1 MADEKEKRP
10 EVNEGQEKAMTD
22 EKPPEKS
29 EKELLNFKGRGKFF
43 LKLSL
48 AGLVIS
54 MISEFIGTQRF
65 ELGFG
70 TIVLLPM
77 LFAVV
82 IGLLVTPDLLGS
94 KIKVLRNVISMD
106 EVELA
111 GPFVMLALLPLGVK
125 YGTLVGPNIVQVV
138 QAGPAFL
145 LQELGNLG
153 TIFIALPIALLL
165 GMKREA
171 VGATVSIC
179 REPTLG
185 VMGERYGISSPE
197 GTGTLGTYLMGTV
210 FGTIFFG
217 LLGSL
222 SVATG
227 LHPLALAMAGGMGSG
242 SMMTAASGSLAAAV
256 PEMSDQILAY
266 AATSNML
273 TGVTGLYSVVFLGI
287 PLVNFMYKILYPI
300 LGKKDDKGGAK

>member
-1 MADEKEKRP
+1 MDRNENNKEL
-10 EVNEGQEKAMTD
+10 
-22 EKPPEKS
+22 S
-29 EKELLNFKGRGKFF
+29 EKEVLNYKGRMDIFI
-43 LKLSL
+43 KLIL
-48 AGLVIS
+48 TALIIVI
-54 MISEFIGTQRF
+54 ISELIGTLTF
-65 ELGFG
+65 DINIG

-77 LFAVV
+77 LFAVI
-82 IGLLVTPDLLGS
+82 IGILITPDVIGS
-94 KIKVLRNVISMD
+94 KIKGLGKIIGWK
-106 EVELA
+106 EIELA

-125 YGTLVGPNIVQVV
+125 YGTLVGPNIVEVV
-138 QAGPAFL
+138 KAGPAFL

-185 VMGERYGISSPE
+185 VIGEKYGISSPE
-197 GTGTLGTYLMGTV
+197 GTGVLGTYLMGTV

-222 SVATG
+222 SVMTG
-227 LHPLALAMAGGMGSG
+227 LHPLALAMASGMGSG
-242 SMMTAASGSLAAAV
+242 SMTTAGSGSLAAAV
-256 PEMSDQILAY
+256 PEMSEQILAY

-273 TGVTGLYSVVFLGI
+273 TGVTGLYSVVLFGI
-287 PLVNFMYKILYPI
+287 PLVNFMYRKLEPI
-300 LGKKDDKGGAK
+300 IGRKDGR

>member
-1 MADEKEKRP
+1 MAEDKGKEIKKEEIRP
-10 EVNEGQEKAMTD
+10 EKT
-22 EKPPEKS
+22 
-29 EKELLNFKGRGKFF
+29 EKELLTFKGRGKFF

-54 MISEFIGTQRF
+54 MISEFIGTQEF
-65 ELGFG
+65 DIGIG
-70 TIVLLPM
+70 VIVLLPM
-77 LFAVV
+77 LFAVI
-82 IGLLVTPDLLGS
+82 IGILVTPDLLGS
-94 KIKVLRNVISMD
+94 KIKALRKVISMD

-125 YGTLVGPNIVQVV
+125 YGTLVGPNIVEVV

-185 VMGERYGISSPE
+185 VIGEKYGISSPE
-197 GTGTLGTYLMGTV
+197 GTGVLGTYLIGTV

-222 SVATG
+222 AVGTG

-242 SMMTAASGSLAAAV
+242 SMMTAAAGSLSAAV
-256 PEMSDQILAY
+256 PEMSEQILAY

-273 TGVTGLYSVVFLGI
+273 TGVTGLYSVVIIGV
-287 PLVNFMYKILYPI
+287 PLVNFMYKILSPI
-300 LGKKDDKGGAK
+300 LGKKGVKGGME